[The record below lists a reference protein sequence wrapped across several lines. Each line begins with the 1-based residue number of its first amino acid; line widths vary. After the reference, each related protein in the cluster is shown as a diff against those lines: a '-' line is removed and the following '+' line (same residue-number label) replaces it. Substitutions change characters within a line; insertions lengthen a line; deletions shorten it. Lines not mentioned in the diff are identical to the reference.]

1 MEIDKDEITDVLD
14 IASNEIIKKAINLD
28 ITEKILYS
36 NYIQKINEKGKIQNR
51 IFLITS
57 KAIYN
62 IVPEDPSIL
71 KSKLNVFFKIMK
83 RAIPLDKIEA
93 ITVSSYYLSYEFVI
107 HEKNNYDYRFDGKFE
122 YTQGK
127 EKKIEDRRDKL
138 LLCLARGLE
147 YYFNL
152 SLPIVFKEDT
162 SLEKYTTKEI
172 EWNKEKIK
180 RTPTD
185 IKHELTPD
193 DLADGVQYVIK
204 SIKKNTPLSDLA
216 IDCDSFSLTRFDN
229 IDKNKSIELKDK

>member
-14 IASNEIIKKAINLD
+14 VASNESIKKAINLD
-28 ITEKILYS
+28 LTEKILYS

-62 IVPEDPSIL
+62 IVPEDASIL
-71 KSKLNVFFKIMK
+71 KSKLTGMFSKIMR

-122 YTQGK
+122 YIQGH

-152 SLPIVFKEDT
+152 SLPI
-162 SLEKYTTKEI
+162 L
-172 EWNKEKIK
+172 
-180 RTPTD
+180 
-185 IKHELTPD
+185 
-193 DLADGVQYVIK
+193 
-204 SIKKNTPLSDLA
+204 
-216 IDCDSFSLTRFDN
+216 
-229 IDKNKSIELKDK
+229 